1 MAGKEDLQALAAY
14 VAALV
19 PNKDYDEDDID
30 GLGAVAMNR
39 AIQFGSLG
47 EAIESLDPPV
57 DFVRY
62 MQGELKE
69 SESPSYKKS
78 IQIASRLLRGNEDKT
93 AGAFFFFPK
102 GNSPSKE
109 LGLEKTYGSKNFNFF
124 RQGVIA
130 EPKSKPRGRKV
141 SKVQEAP
148 VQEVSESPSN
158 SANKMSEMQGSY

>member
-1 MAGKEDLQALAAY
+1 MAGKEDLQALSAY
-14 VAALV
+14 VASLV
-19 PNKDYDEDDID
+19 PNKDYDEEDID

-47 EAIESLDPPV
+47 EAIESLDPPI

-62 MQGELKE
+62 IKGELKD

-93 AGAFFFFPK
+93 GGAFFFFPK

-124 RQGVIA
+124 RQGAVL
-130 EPKSKPRGRKV
+130 EPKSKSRGRKV
-141 SKVQEAP
+141 SKVPQAP
-148 VQEVSESPSN
+148 VQEVSASPSA
-158 SANKMSEMQGSY
+158 SANQMSEM